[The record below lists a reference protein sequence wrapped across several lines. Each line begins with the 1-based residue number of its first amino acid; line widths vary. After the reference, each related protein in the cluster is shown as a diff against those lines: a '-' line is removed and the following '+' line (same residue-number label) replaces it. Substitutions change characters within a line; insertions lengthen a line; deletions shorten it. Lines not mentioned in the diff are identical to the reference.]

1 MKTGPEGLFSFA
13 ARGVA
18 FGYDGLFTDATTGD
32 DFAVNRVYDP
42 SSGTWNTPDPAQ
54 ADVNTYRAFGNSPTN
69 EVDPEGLEPY
79 ANAPSREERFNAEWE
94 RIGREYLSIITPGEF
109 GEQQAKELTDYI
121 NQSLDF
127 EAKFTTWFNS
137 LPPAERYSTDPS
149 PSVLSLAP
157 TAPAFLQGAM
167 KKAADYKAFLST
179 QPSIVAVSPDEAG
192 AGFVRA
198 YENNPNTVYVKGGNA
213 AAEYGKSIA
222 RMGMRR
228 DANVLASQGAV
239 VGTMALMLD
248 PTRSGRGNLDDA
260 LIMASGFAKGTI
272 PAFDPLVGPET
283 PNKLASPGENAAEG
297 NAPKY
302 SASLGKAASNDYKAT
317 FFKANPS
324 LEGEVV
330 VHHAIPQKVLNQY
343 PGIITEAELHS
354 LQNLRGIPKS
364 INSDVHL
371 SKIAKEWNEFYRT
384 HPTATKEQLLQ
395 KATEIDLKYG
405 TQFTRPVGG

>member
-1 MKTGPEGLFSFA
+1 M
-13 ARGVA
+13 
-18 FGYDGLFTDATTGD
+18 
-32 DFAVNRVYDP
+32 NRVYDP

-94 RIGREYLSIITPGEF
+94 RIGREYLSILTPGEF

-127 EAKFTTWFNS
+127 EEKFTTWFNS

-283 PNKLASPGENAAEG
+283 PNKLASPGVNAAEG
-297 NAPKY
+297 NAPSNVANTVTLK
-302 SASLGKAASNDYKAT
+302 ASKNFDQQSHGGRAKQFLEELTGTKIDTKLKTPEGTAA
-317 FFKANPS
+317 
-324 LEGEVV
+324 V
-330 VHHAIPQKVLNQY
+330 
-343 PGIITEAELHS
+343 
-354 LQNLRGIPKS
+354 LRGWEQQIQNGTLKAKGLYLDPARPGQVFEVFEGGGFTLLRGTDGALISVQRSTFDMIQRLRPK
-364 INSDVHL
+364 
-371 SKIAKEWNEFYRT
+371 T
-384 HPTATKEQLLQ
+384 
-395 KATEIDLKYG
+395 
-405 TQFTRPVGG
+405 

>member
-1 MKTGPEGLFSFA
+1 M
-13 ARGVA
+13 
-18 FGYDGLFTDATTGD
+18 
-32 DFAVNRVYDP
+32 
-42 SSGTWNTPDPAQ
+42 
-54 ADVNTYRAFGNSPTN
+54 
-69 EVDPEGLEPY
+69 
-79 ANAPSREERFNAEWE
+79 
-94 RIGREYLSIITPGEF
+94 
-109 GEQQAKELTDYI
+109 
-121 NQSLDF
+121 
-127 EAKFTTWFNS
+127 
-137 LPPAERYSTDPS
+137 
-149 PSVLSLAP
+149 AP

-283 PNKLASPGENAAEG
+283 PNKLASPGVNAAEG
-297 NAPKY
+297 NAPINVQGTVVRYGPHVEGPLPANVANTFRGGSY
-302 SASLGKAASNDYKAT
+302 SQITTQGETTLYRVYGGKSPEIGSWWSTTKPNG
-317 FFKANPS
+317 P
-324 LEGEVV
+324 
-330 VHHAIPQKVLNQY
+330 
-343 PGIITEAELHS
+343 
-354 LQNLRGIPKS
+354 LQSQMDLALDPAWGN
-364 INSDVHL
+364 
-371 SKIAKEWNEFYRT
+371 
-384 HPTATKEQLLQ
+384 TATKVV
-395 KATEIDLKYG
+395 EIRVPKG
-405 TQFTRPVGG
+405 TVIYEGAAAPQAHLPGGGVQVYIPKVNSGWVVK